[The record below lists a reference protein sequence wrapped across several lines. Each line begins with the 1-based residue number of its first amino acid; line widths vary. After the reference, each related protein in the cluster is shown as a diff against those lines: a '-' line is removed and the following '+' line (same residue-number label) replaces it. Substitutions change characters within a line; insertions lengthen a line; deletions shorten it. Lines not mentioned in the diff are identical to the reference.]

1 MIDFTNREEP
11 LMSVSHSIL
20 TCLMLATFSTLTS
33 AADWTLLFDGKSL
46 DGWVQ
51 RGGKAKYSVEDGC
64 IVGTTVPNTANSFL
78 CTAKDYSDFV
88 LEVEFKV
95 HPELNSGI
103 QIRSNSL
110 PDYKDGRVHG
120 YQCEIDPAD
129 RAWTGGIYDESRRG
143 WLDSLVDNTDARYA
157 FKPGDWNQFRI
168 QCVGDSIRTWL
179 NGVPAAN
186 LKDEMTASGFIALQV
201 HGVGGRQD
209 PISVRWRNIRIREI
223 TDGKVDDEPAAPAVD
238 NGTGPLVADGAEIR
252 KIAGDF
258 KFTEGPAVGSDER
271 IYFSDIPNERI
282 HVYNHVT
289 GKLDIFRENTG
300 RANGLMFAP
309 SGAIF
314 ACEGGARRLTRQF
327 DGELTVVADNWNGKK
342 LNSPNDLTLD
352 NEGGIYFSDPRYGD
366 RAGMELDVEAVYYVP
381 RGGKIQQVISNLMRP
396 NGVILSHDRKT
407 LFVVDNGDGKI
418 FTYDVTG
425 PGKLANKRLFA
436 EGVNGDG
443 VTIDAHG
450 NLYVAAGEGHVW
462 IFSPTGELLQKI
474 KFPEGPANCTFG
486 GKDGKTLYVTA
497 RTGFYSLQMNVAG
510 AR

>member
-1 MIDFTNREEP
+1 MLASVRTLLCFVLTIAA
-11 LMSVSHSIL
+11 SVSVQ
-20 TCLMLATFSTLTS
+20 
-33 AADWTLLFDGKSL
+33 AADWTPLFDGKSL

-64 IVGTTVPNTANSFL
+64 IVGTTVPNTPNSFL
-78 CTAKDYSDFV
+78 CTEKNYSDFV

-103 QIRSNSL
+103 QIRSNTL

-143 WLDSLVDNTDARYA
+143 WLDSHVDNTNARYA
-157 FKPGDWNQFRI
+157 FRPGQWNQFRI
-168 QCVGDSIRTWL
+168 QCIGASIRTWL
-179 NGVPAAN
+179 NGVPAAD
-186 LKDEMTASGFIALQV
+186 LRDDMTATGFIALQV

-209 PISVRWRNIRIREI
+209 PIDVRWRNIRIFEI
-223 TDGKVDDEPAAPAVD
+223 TDGRGPKEEAVAVPD
-238 NGTGPLVADGAEIR
+238 NSGLPLVAANAEIR

-258 KFTEGPAVGSDER
+258 KFTEGPAVGPDGR

-282 HVYNHVT
+282 HAYDPAT
-289 GKLDIFRENTG
+289 DKLELFRENTG

-314 ACEGGARRLTRQF
+314 MCEGGARRFTRQF
-327 DGELTVVADNWNGKK
+327 DGELTVVADNWEGKK
-342 LNSPNDLTLD
+342 LNSPNDVTLD
-352 NEGGIYFSDPRYGD
+352 NEGGAYFSDPRYGGGDD
-366 RAGMELDVEAVYYVP
+366 REIDVEAVYYVP
-381 RGGKIQQVISNLMRP
+381 RGGKIQQVISDLVRP
-396 NGVILSHDRKT
+396 NGVILSHDRRT
-407 LFVVDNGDGKI
+407 LYVVDNGDGKI
-418 FTYDVTG
+418 FAYDVSG
-425 PGKLANKRLFA
+425 PGKLENKRLFA
-436 EGVNGDG
+436 EGVSGDG
-443 VTIDAHG
+443 ATIDERG

-486 GKDGKTLYVTA
+486 GQDGKTLYVTA

>member
-1 MIDFTNREEP
+1 
-11 LMSVSHSIL
+11 MSFSFRTL
-20 TCLMLATFSTLTS
+20 CLTLTLLAAHNLTVT
-33 AADWTLLFDGKSL
+33 AADWTPLFDGKSL

-78 CTAKDYSDFV
+78 CTERNYSDFV

-143 WLDSLVDNTDARYA
+143 WLDSHIDNTGARYA
-157 FKPGDWNQFRI
+157 FKPGQWNKFRI

-179 NGVPAAN
+179 NGVAAAD
-186 LKDEMTASGFIALQV
+186 LKDSETASGFIALQV

-209 PISVRWRNIRIREI
+209 PIDVRWRNIRIREI
-223 TDGKVDDEPAAPAVD
+223 TDGKVSDEPAAPAVD

-258 KFTEGPAVGSDER
+258 KFTEGPAVGPDGR

-282 HVYNHVT
+282 HAYDPAT
-289 GKLDIFRENTG
+289 DKLELFRENTG

-314 ACEGGARRLTRQF
+314 MCEGGARRFTRQF
-327 DGELTVVADNWNGKK
+327 DGELTVVADNWEGKK
-342 LNSPNDLTLD
+342 LNSPNDVTLD
-352 NEGGIYFSDPRYGD
+352 NEGGAYFSDPRYGGGDD
-366 RAGMELDVEAVYYVP
+366 REIDVEAVYYVP
-381 RGGKIQQVISNLMRP
+381 RGGKIQQVINDLVRP

-407 LFVVDNGDGKI
+407 LYVIDNGAGTI
-418 FTYDVTG
+418 FAYDVAG
-425 PGKLANKRLFA
+425 PGKLENKRLFA
-436 EGVNGDG
+436 EGVKGDG
-443 VTIDAHG
+443 ATIDARG

-462 IFSPTGELLQKI
+462 IWDPKGELLQKI

-486 GKDGKTLYVTA
+486 GKDGKTLFVTA